1 MKCGRNLEPLA
12 APNAMQ
18 TSIHVVVMHGC
29 IVIDGCTS
37 LACNS
42 TLAMDA
48 QDTTAMIVH
57 QKYWLMRRVELISK
71 CLRSV
76 QIVRSISVLIAR
88 EWNVARLVLD
98 VTSMS
103 ALTVTL

>member
-1 MKCGRNLEPLA
+1 VEPLA
-12 APNAMQ
+12 VSNAMQ
-18 TSIHVVVMHGC
+18 TSMHVVVMHGC

-37 LACNS
+37 LAYNS

-48 QDTTAMIVH
+48 QDTTVVIVR

-76 QIVRSISVLIAR
+76 LIARNITVLIAR
-88 EWNVARLVLD
+88 EWNAVRLVLD